1 MQVGCRLCERNSFLA
16 PRSRY
21 VSGLASPQPPLIHLS
36 DWAAWRVSEILIQR
50 SRGDNLSA
58 PIGKDQL
65 VHSQSCADVSD
76 GNLKSSVS
84 GLLKNGPKHQTHTQ
98 KWTFNAG
105 NHSPKS
111 RKPSAKRQTTRRI
124 QENKRVLQKQGT
136 IHKAMLNKSGTWGRD
151 AGWKHDWLWRPNRPT
166 KIRSR
171 EQQAWRHRQW
181 LTNETQ
187 V

>member
-98 KWTFNAG
+98 KLTFNAG

-124 QENKRVLQKQGT
+124 QENKRVLQK
-136 IHKAMLNKSGTWGRD
+136 KPCW
-151 AGWKHDWLWRPNRPT
+151 
-166 KIRSR
+166 
-171 EQQAWRHRQW
+171 
-181 LTNETQ
+181 TNPEHGGETQ
-187 V
+187 DESMIGCGGQTDQPKKVEGATGLKTQAVIN